1 VLGAKPGITGLWQ
14 VHGRSRVSY
23 ETMVRMDLRYSQRL
37 SLFADALLLLQTVRA
52 VLSTEGAY

>member
-1 VLGAKPGITGLWQ
+1 MLGAKPGITGLWQ

-23 ETMVRMDLRYSQRL
+23 ETMVRMDLRYSRRM
-37 SLFADALLLLQTVRA
+37 SLVTDALLLQAVRA